1 MSSPDSGNHSSSRLA
16 LLALSLALL
25 GAAAM
30 VYYHLGLFMPHVL
43 EVGATRNL
51 AGRYAF
57 GDDFYPVWVTSREW
71 LRERRD
77 PYSAEVTRDIQQG
90 LFGRPLD
97 ARTPTDP
104 LTDYRTF
111 AYPAFTDLLFWPA
124 AEFPFPVVRVV
135 VVASLGALTLA
146 SVLLWMGALS
156 WRVNWRWAT
165 VIVVLTLASYPVLEG
180 LYAGQLGLLVGF
192 LLTASMLALR
202 RGRFLLSGI
211 LMAFTTIKPQ
221 MSALVILYL
230 LVWTSHDWRARGRFC
245 IGLFSTGILLVGT
258 ALAVWPRW
266 IQSWIHVVL
275 GYHRYARPPLVGE
288 VFAEPLGTSAAGPAT
303 LLMIALLLIVA
314 MMVAWRNRAAAT
326 ESSEFWFTLSV
337 LLAITSVT
345 LISALAVYDHV
356 ILLPGIFLLASRWEA
371 WASTWARKLLLA
383 LGVAVL
389 LWPWMAALSV
399 IALRPLLTDQQFYS
413 KAVLALPLR
422 TAAAFPFV
430 VLGLL
435 ALAMRHAP
443 SEGLA
448 SMSAR

>member
-1 MSSPDSGNHSSSRLA
+1 MPATDSENRSSSRLA
-16 LLALSLALL
+16 FLALSLALL

-30 VYYHLGLFMPHVL
+30 VYYHLALFMPHVL
-43 EVGATRNL
+43 EVSSTRNL

-57 GDDFYPVWVTSREW
+57 GDDFYPVWLTSREW

-97 ARTPTDP
+97 ALIATDP

-124 AEFPFPVVRVV
+124 AEFPFPVVRIV

-146 SVLLWMGALS
+146 SVLLWMQALS
-156 WRVNWRWAT
+156 WRVNWIWVT
-165 VIVVLTLASYPVLEG
+165 VVVVLTLASYPVLEG

-192 LLTASMLALR
+192 LLAASMLALR

-221 MSALVILYL
+221 MAALVMLYL

-245 IGLFSTGILLVGT
+245 IGLFSAVILLAGT
-258 ALAVWPRW
+258 ALVVWPQW

-288 VFAEPLGTSAAGPAT
+288 VLAEPLGTNAAGPAT
-303 LLMIALLLIVA
+303 LLMIALLLIAA
-314 MMVAWRNRAAAT
+314 MMLAWRNRAAAT
-326 ESSEFWFTLSV
+326 ESPEFWFTLSV

-371 WASTWARKLLLA
+371 WTSTWPRKLLLA

-389 LWPWMAALSV
+389 LWPWMAAPIV

-413 KAVLALPLR
+413 KAVLGLPLR

-443 SEGLA
+443 KGNLA
-448 SMSAR
+448 DASA